1 MAHRL
6 RTAALVLA
14 VTTTTAVVAAPAH
27 AGAPP
32 GGPVTVVAQGLDD
45 PFGLASEGGKF
56 YVAESS
62 AGEISGFVPGGRP
75 TVRLA
80 DFAAPAGVD
89 RRAGTLYVVTGEAQ
103 DPAATGGST
112 LWSSRRGE
120 PRRVLADL
128 MAFEL
133 ANNPD
138 GQPQFGPDGAPLDA
152 LSNPF
157 AVLAGQGSDRRV
169 FVADAGANDVLA
181 VDPDGTVSAFFVPPA
196 VTTGLCE
203 GLENN
208 GVADGGCDPVPTGL
222 AWGPDGH
229 LFVSTLSGEAPLEGR
244 VYELDPRDGT
254 VLGETSG
261 FTAPTG
267 VAVGDDGT
275 LYVSEL
281 LEGAPA
287 GGAAAGRL
295 RPDDRRADRGGRAGR
310 RPLRGAGDDA
320 ARTAVHARPPV
331 LDGVQRGGSVPRSA
345 RARPGRPRR
354 RRGVRAAGLRTV
366 RGVGPAGPTPRHV
379 TADGCRTRPRVPGCG
394 GRGPGAAGPTRR
406 ARRRR
411 CARSRR

>member
-14 VTTTTAVVAAPAH
+14 ATTTTAVVAAPAH
-27 AGAPP
+27 AAAPP

-45 PFGLASEGGKF
+45 PFGLAAEGGKF

-103 DPAATGGST
+103 GPGTTGGST

-128 MAFEL
+128 MAYEL

-138 GQPQFGPDGAPLDA
+138 GQTQFGPDGAPLDA

-157 AVLAGQGSDRRV
+157 AVLAGKGSDQRV

-181 VDPDGTVSAFFVPPA
+181 VSPSGKVSTFFVPPV
-196 VTTGLCE
+196 VTTGACE
-203 GLENN
+203 GAPNN
-208 GVADGGCDPVPTGL
+208 DPQHTGCDPVPTGL

-229 LFVSTLSGEAPLEGR
+229 LYVSTLSGEAPDEGR
-244 VYELDPRDGT
+244 VYELDPRDGK
-254 VLGETSG
+254 VLDVTSG

-287 GGAAAGRL
+287 GEGPPPTGFDPTTVGRIVAVA
-295 RPDDRRADRGGRAGR
+295 PD
-310 RPLRGAGDDA
+310 GD
-320 ARTAVHARPPV
+320 
-331 LDGVQRGGSVPRSA
+331 RSA
-345 RARPGRPRR
+345 AQVTMPL
-354 RRGVRAAGLRTV
+354 GLRFAEGHLYSTAFSVAGSILGQPGLGQVV
-366 RGVGPAGPTPRHV
+366 RVDAGAFEPL
-379 TADGCRTRPRVPGCG
+379 D
-394 GRGPGAAGPTRR
+394 
-406 ARRRR
+406 
-411 CARSRR
+411 

>member
-32 GGPVTVVAQGLDD
+32 GGPVAVVAQGLDD

-208 GVADGGCDPVPTGL
+208 GVDDGGCDPVPTGL

-287 GGAAAGRL
+287 GEGPPPADFDPTTVGRIVAVS
-295 RPDDRRADRGGRAGR
+295 PD
-310 RPLRGAGDDA
+310 GD
-320 ARTAVHARPPV
+320 
-331 LDGVQRGGSVPRSA
+331 RSA
-345 RARPGRPRR
+345 AQVTMPLGLRFTHGHLYSTAFS
-354 RRGVRAAGLRTV
+354 VAGLFLGQPGIGQVV
-366 RGVGPAGPTPRHV
+366 RVD
-379 TADGCRTRPRVPGCG
+379 DGAFEPLD
-394 GRGPGAAGPTRR
+394 
-406 ARRRR
+406 
-411 CARSRR
+411 